1 MLRCNNCFN
10 YNIYRKFRKFAAE
23 NLSETQMANP
33 LFYAKILLF
42 GEYGIIEDSQGLTL
56 PYSFYKGTLKF
67 SSLKNEFEK
76 KSNESLRQY
85 ADFLQT
91 LTLPEIYQLNL
102 LQLRTDLD
110 NGLFFDSNIPQGYG
124 VGSSGALVAAIFEKY
139 SVQERTPE
147 SVSKDELKELKVVF
161 GQMESYFHGKSSG
174 IDPLICYMNL
184 PILIEN
190 KNSVDKVNVPASQE
204 GKGAIF
210 LIDSGVTGETG
221 PMVQIF
227 FEKMKTEGFRK
238 TLQEEFIRYN
248 NACIDAFL
256 KKEMTPLFRNLKK
269 LSVWAYEHFKPMI
282 PEGLYNAWKKG
293 LDTNAYYLKLCG
305 SGGGGYILGFTKDYE
320 KAEQML
326 PGFHKEVIY
335 RF

>member
-1 MLRCNNCFN
+1 M
-10 YNIYRKFRKFAAE
+10 
-23 NLSETQMANP
+23 TTP

-67 SSLKNEFEK
+67 SDLNSEFEK
-76 KSNESLRQY
+76 KSNNHLKKY
-85 ADFLQT
+85 ADYLEK
-91 LTLPEIYQLNL
+91 LELPENFKINISEFQKEIS
-102 LQLRTDLD
+102 Q
-110 NGLFFDSNIPQGYG
+110 GLFFDSNIPQGYG
-124 VGSSGALVAAIFEKY
+124 VGSSGALVAAIFERY
-139 SVQERTPE
+139 SITKRKPE
-147 SVSKDELKELKVVF
+147 EISKDELKELKKVF
-161 GQMESYFHGKSSG
+161 GKMESYFHGTSSG

-190 KNSVDKVNVPASQE
+190 RESVDKVSIPKEEQ

-210 LIDSGVTGETG
+210 LIDSGMVGETG

-238 TLQEEFIRYN
+238 TLKEEFIRYN
-248 NACIDAFL
+248 NACIDTFL
-256 KKEMTPLFRNLKK
+256 KREMNPFFKHLKK

-282 PEGLYNAWKKG
+282 PENIYNAWKHG
-293 LDTNAYYLKLCG
+293 IDTNAYYLKLCG
-305 SGGGGYILGFTKDYE
+305 SGGGGYILGFTKDYA
-320 KAEQML
+320 KAEKML
-326 PGFHKEVIY
+326 EGFNKEVIY

>member
-1 MLRCNNCFN
+1 
-10 YNIYRKFRKFAAE
+10 
-23 NLSETQMANP
+23 MANP

-67 SSLKNEFEK
+67 SDNQSDFEK
-76 KSNESLRQY
+76 KSNESLQKY
-85 ADFLQT
+85 SDYLANLELSKDFKIDV
-91 LTLPEIYQLNL
+91 EAFKKDIEK
-102 LQLRTDLD
+102 
-110 NGLFFDSNIPQGYG
+110 GLFFDSNIPQGYG

-139 SVQERTPE
+139 SFKKYKPE
-147 SVSKDELKELKVVF
+147 NISKTQLKDLKKIFGEL
-161 GQMESYFHGKSSG
+161 ESYFHGKSSG

-190 KNSVDKVNVPASQE
+190 RESVDKVSIPKEEA

-210 LIDSGVTGETG
+210 LIDSGSIGETG

-227 FEKMKTEGFRK
+227 FEKLKNEGFRK
-238 TLQEEFIRYN
+238 TLKEEFIKYN
-248 NACIDAFL
+248 NACIDTFL
-256 KKEMTPLFRNLKK
+256 NKEMTPFFKNLKN
-269 LSVWAYEHFKPMI
+269 LSKWAYVHFKPMI
-282 PEGLYNAWKKG
+282 PNNLYNAWKKG

-305 SGGGGYILGFTKDYE
+305 SGGGGYILGFAPDYA
-320 KAEQML
+320 KADKML
-326 PGFHKEVIY
+326 EGFNKEVIY

>member
-1 MLRCNNCFN
+1 
-10 YNIYRKFRKFAAE
+10 
-23 NLSETQMANP
+23 MANP

-67 SSLKNEFEK
+67 SDNQSDFEK
-76 KSNESLRQY
+76 KSNESLQKY
-85 ADFLQT
+85 SDYLANLELSKDFKIDV
-91 LTLPEIYQLNL
+91 EAFKKDIEK
-102 LQLRTDLD
+102 
-110 NGLFFDSNIPQGYG
+110 GLFFDSNIPQGYG

-139 SVQERTPE
+139 SFKKYIPE
-147 SVSKDELKELKVVF
+147 NISKTQLKDLKKVF
-161 GQMESYFHGKSSG
+161 GELESFFHGKSSG

-190 KNSVDKVNVPASQE
+190 RESVDKVSIPKEEA

-210 LIDSGVTGETG
+210 LIDSGSIGETG

-227 FEKMKTEGFRK
+227 FEKLKNEGFRK
-238 TLQEEFIRYN
+238 TLKEEFIKYN
-248 NACIDAFL
+248 NACIDTFL
-256 KKEMTPLFRNLKK
+256 NKEMTPFFKNLKN
-269 LSVWAYEHFKPMI
+269 LSKWAYVHFKPMI
-282 PEGLYNAWKKG
+282 PNNLYNAWKKG

-305 SGGGGYILGFTKDYE
+305 SGGGGYILGFAPDYA
-320 KAEQML
+320 KADKML
-326 PGFHKEVIY
+326 EGFNKEVIY

>member
-1 MLRCNNCFN
+1 M
-10 YNIYRKFRKFAAE
+10 
-23 NLSETQMANP
+23 TNP

-67 SSLKNEFEK
+67 SSLDSEFEK
-76 KSNESLRQY
+76 KSNGHLIKYSEY
-85 ADFLQT
+85 LQN
-91 LTLPEIYQLNL
+91 LELPEGFELNVSEF
-102 LQLRTDLD
+102 QKDISK
-110 NGLFFDSNIPQGYG
+110 GLFFDSNIPQGYG

-139 SVQERTPE
+139 SITKYIPDNI
-147 SVSKDELKELKVVF
+147 SKDQLKNLKKVF
-161 GQMESYFHGKSSG
+161 GSMESYFHGKSSG

-190 KNSVDKVNVPASQE
+190 KESVDKVSIPKSEA

-210 LIDSGVTGETG
+210 LIDSGSIGETG

-238 TLQEEFIRYN
+238 TLKEEFIRYN
-248 NACIDAFL
+248 NACIDSFL
-256 KKEMTPLFRNLKK
+256 KKDMNPFFRNLKK
-269 LSVWAYEHFKPMI
+269 LSHWAYEHFRPMI
-282 PEGLYNAWKKG
+282 PESIFNVWKKG
-293 LDTNAYYLKLCG
+293 LDSNAYYLKLCG

-320 KAEQML
+320 KAEKML
-326 PGFHKEVIY
+326 DGFHKEVIY

>member
-1 MLRCNNCFN
+1 M
-10 YNIYRKFRKFAAE
+10 
-23 NLSETQMANP
+23 TNP

-67 SSLKNEFEK
+67 SENQSDFEK
-76 KSNESLRQY
+76 KSNESLSKYAQY
-85 ADFLQT
+85 LSE
-91 LTLPEIYQLNL
+91 LNLPEAFNINVEAFKK
-102 LQLRTDLD
+102 DIEK
-110 NGLFFDSNIPQGYG
+110 GLFFDSNIPQGYG

-139 SVQERTPE
+139 SFIKYNPE
-147 SVSKDELKELKVVF
+147 EISKNQLKDLKKVF
-161 GQMESYFHGKSSG
+161 GELESYFHGKSSG

-190 KNSVDKVNVPASQE
+190 KESVDKVSIPKEEA

-210 LIDSGVTGETG
+210 LIDSGSVGETG

-227 FEKMKTEGFRK
+227 FEKLKNEGFRK
-238 TLQEEFIRYN
+238 TLKEEFIKYN
-248 NACIDAFL
+248 NACIDTFL
-256 KKEMTPLFRNLKK
+256 NKEMTPFFKHLKD
-269 LSVWAYEHFKPMI
+269 LSKWAYVHFKPMI
-282 PEGLYNAWKKG
+282 PTNLYNAWKKG

-305 SGGGGYILGFTKDYE
+305 SGGGGYILGFAKDYE
-320 KAEQML
+320 KADKML
-326 PGFHKEVIY
+326 EGFNKEVIY

>member
-1 MLRCNNCFN
+1 M
-10 YNIYRKFRKFAAE
+10 K
-23 NLSETQMANP
+23 NP

-67 SSLKNEFEK
+67 SDLENEFEK
-76 KSNESLRQY
+76 KSNAHLRSY
-85 ADFLQT
+85 AEYLAGLDLQEDFKLDINALQT
-91 LTLPEIYQLNL
+91 DINQ
-102 LQLRTDLD
+102 
-110 NGLFFDSNIPQGYG
+110 GLFFDSNIPQGYG

-139 SVQERTPE
+139 SIKKYNPE
-147 SVSKDELKELKVVF
+147 SISKEDLKELKKVF
-161 GQMESYFHGKSSG
+161 GLLESFFHGKSSG

-190 KNSVDKVNVPASQE
+190 KENVDKVSIPKEEA

-210 LIDSGVTGETG
+210 LIDSGVVGETG

-238 TLQEEFIRYN
+238 TLKEEFIRYN

-256 KKEMTPLFRNLKK
+256 RKDINPFFKNLKK

-282 PEGLYNAWKKG
+282 PESLYKVWKKG

-305 SGGGGYILGFTKDYE
+305 SGGGGYILGFTKDYD
-320 KAEQML
+320 KAEEL
-326 PGFHKEVIY
+326 LKEFNKEVIY

>member
-1 MLRCNNCFN
+1 M
-10 YNIYRKFRKFAAE
+10 
-23 NLSETQMANP
+23 TNP

-67 SSLKNEFEK
+67 SDLDNDFEK
-76 KSNESLRQY
+76 KSNLSLEKY
-85 ADFLQT
+85 SDYLID
-91 LTLPEIYQLNL
+91 LELPENFKLNIKAFKK
-102 LQLRTDLD
+102 DIKK
-110 NGLFFDSNIPQGYG
+110 GLFFDSNIPQGYG

-139 SVQERTPE
+139 SLKKLTPE
-147 SVSKDELKELKVVF
+147 NIAKNELKDLKKVF
-161 GQMESYFHGKSSG
+161 GLLESYFHGKSSG

-190 KNSVDKVNVPASQE
+190 KENVDRVSIPQSAE

-210 LIDSGVTGETG
+210 LIDSGITGETG

-238 TLQEEFIRYN
+238 TMKEEFIRYN
-248 NACIDAFL
+248 NACIEAFL
-256 KKEMTPLFRNLKK
+256 KKEMNPLFRNLKS

-282 PEGLYNAWKKG
+282 PESIYKAWKNG

-320 KAEQML
+320 KAEKML
-326 PGFHKEVIY
+326 DGFHKEVIY

>member
-1 MLRCNNCFN
+1 M
-10 YNIYRKFRKFAAE
+10 
-23 NLSETQMANP
+23 TNP

-67 SSLKNEFEK
+67 SDNQSDFEK
-76 KSNESLRQY
+76 KSNESLQKY
-85 ADFLQT
+85 SDYLANLELSKDFKIDV
-91 LTLPEIYQLNL
+91 EAFKKDIEK
-102 LQLRTDLD
+102 
-110 NGLFFDSNIPQGYG
+110 GLFFDSNIPQGYG

-139 SVQERTPE
+139 SFKKYIPE
-147 SVSKDELKELKVVF
+147 NISKTQLKDLKKVF
-161 GQMESYFHGKSSG
+161 GELESYFHGKSSG

-190 KNSVDKVNVPASQE
+190 RESVDKVSIPKEEA

-210 LIDSGVTGETG
+210 LIDSGSIGETG

-227 FEKMKTEGFRK
+227 FEKLKNEGFRK
-238 TLQEEFIRYN
+238 TLKEEFIKYN
-248 NACIDAFL
+248 NACIDTFL
-256 KKEMTPLFRNLKK
+256 NKEMKPFFKNLKN
-269 LSVWAYEHFKPMI
+269 LSKWAYVHFKPMI
-282 PEGLYNAWKKG
+282 PNNLYNAWKKG

-305 SGGGGYILGFTKDYE
+305 SGGGGYILGFAPDYA
-320 KAEQML
+320 KADKML
-326 PGFHKEVIY
+326 EGFNKEVIY

>member
-1 MLRCNNCFN
+1 M
-10 YNIYRKFRKFAAE
+10 
-23 NLSETQMANP
+23 SNP

-67 SSLKNEFEK
+67 SGLESDFEK
-76 KSNESLRQY
+76 KSNNSLLKY
-85 ADFLQT
+85 SDYLNDLQ
-91 LTLPEIYQLNL
+91 LPETFQLNISKFKK
-102 LQLRTDLD
+102 DIKK
-110 NGLFFDSNIPQGYG
+110 GLFFDSNIPQGYG
-124 VGSSGALVAAIFEKY
+124 VGSSGALVAAVFEKY
-139 SVQERTPE
+139 SVKNYEPE
-147 SVSKDELKELKVVF
+147 QVSKNELKNLRTIF

-184 PILIEN
+184 PILIES
-190 KNSVDKVNVPASQE
+190 KDSVDKVSVPESHE

-210 LIDSGVTGETG
+210 LIDSGMTGETG

-238 TLQEEFIRYN
+238 TMKEEFIRYN
-248 NACIDAFL
+248 NACIEAFL
-256 KKEMTPLFRNLKK
+256 KKEMTPLFRNLKN

-282 PEGLYNAWKKG
+282 PESIYNAWKKG

-305 SGGGGYILGFTKDYE
+305 SGGGGYILGFTKDYA
-320 KAEQML
+320 KAEKML
-326 PGFHKEVIY
+326 HGFEKEVIY

>member
-1 MLRCNNCFN
+1 M
-10 YNIYRKFRKFAAE
+10 
-23 NLSETQMANP
+23 TNP

-67 SSLKNEFEK
+67 SDLNSDFEK
-76 KSNESLRQY
+76 KSNEHLKKYAAHLESL
-85 ADFLQT
+85 A
-91 LTLPEIYQLNL
+91 LPEEF
-102 LQLRTDLD
+102 QLRVSEFKQDIQK
-110 NGLFFDSNIPQGYG
+110 GLFFDSNIPQGYG
-124 VGSSGALVAAIFEKY
+124 VGSSGALVAAIFERY
-139 SVQERTPE
+139 SVNKFDPDSIDKNQLIQ
-147 SVSKDELKELKVVF
+147 LKKVF
-161 GQMESYFHGKSSG
+161 GQLESFFHGTSSG

-190 KNSVDKVNVPASQE
+190 KENVDKVSISGGSE

-210 LIDSGVTGETG
+210 LIDSGAVGETG

-238 TLQEEFIRYN
+238 TLKEEFIRYN

-256 KKEMTPLFRNLKK
+256 KKDMNPFFRNLKK
-269 LSVWAYEHFKPMI
+269 LSAWAFEHFRPMI
-282 PEGLYNAWKKG
+282 PESIYSAWKKG
-293 LDTNAYYLKLCG
+293 IDTNAYYLKLCG
-305 SGGGGYILGFTKDYE
+305 SGGGGYILGFAKDYA
-320 KAEQML
+320 KAEKML
-326 PGFHKEVIY
+326 AGFNKEVIY

>member
-1 MLRCNNCFN
+1 
-10 YNIYRKFRKFAAE
+10 
-23 NLSETQMANP
+23 MANP

-67 SSLKNEFEK
+67 SDLNTDFEK
-76 KSNESLRQY
+76 KSNQHLLDY
-85 ADFLQT
+85 ANYLNTLILAEPFKIDVEFFLND
-91 LTLPEIYQLNL
+91 IK
-102 LQLRTDLD
+102 

-124 VGSSGALVAAIFEKY
+124 VGSSGALVAAIFERYSLIKY
-139 SVQERTPE
+139 NPE
-147 SVSKDELKELKVVF
+147 SISKSELKDLKVVF
-161 GQMESYFHGKSSG
+161 GQLESYFHGKSSG

-190 KNSVDKVNVPASQE
+190 RDNVDKVSIPATQN

-210 LIDSGVTGETG
+210 LIDSGMVGETG

-227 FEKMKTEGFRK
+227 FEKMKKEGFRK
-238 TLQEEFIRYN
+238 TMKEEFIRYN
-248 NACIDAFL
+248 NACIDTFL
-256 KKEMTPLFRNLKK
+256 KKEMNPFFRNLKS

-282 PEGLYNAWKKG
+282 PESLYKAWKNG

-305 SGGGGYILGFTKDYE
+305 SGGGGYILGFTQDYD
-320 KAEQML
+320 KASEML
-326 PGFHKEVIY
+326 EGFNKEVIY

>member
-1 MLRCNNCFN
+1 M
-10 YNIYRKFRKFAAE
+10 K
-23 NLSETQMANP
+23 NP

-56 PYSFYKGTLKF
+56 PYSFYKGALKF
-67 SSLKNEFEK
+67 SDLASDFEK
-76 KSNESLRQY
+76 KSNGHLKKY
-85 ADFLQT
+85 ADYLEN
-91 LTLPEIYQLNL
+91 LDLPDEFRINVFKFQN
-102 LQLRTDLD
+102 DIE

-139 SVQERTPE
+139 SYNKFSPDTI
-147 SVSKDELKELKVVF
+147 SKYELKSLKKVF
-161 GQMESYFHGKSSG
+161 GLLESYFHGKSSG

-190 KNSVDKVNVPASQE
+190 KENVDRVSIPESEE

-210 LIDSGVTGETG
+210 LIDSGSVGETG

-238 TLQEEFIRYN
+238 TLKEEFIRYN
-248 NACIDAFL
+248 NACIDSFL
-256 KKEMTPLFRNLKK
+256 KKDMNPFFRNLKK
-269 LSVWAYEHFKPMI
+269 LSVWAYEHFSPMI
-282 PEGLYNAWKKG
+282 PENLFNAWKKG

-305 SGGGGYILGFTKDYE
+305 SGGGGYILGFTKDYS
-320 KAEQML
+320 KAEKML
-326 PGFHKEVIY
+326 DGFNKEVIY

>member
-1 MLRCNNCFN
+1 M
-10 YNIYRKFRKFAAE
+10 
-23 NLSETQMANP
+23 TNP

-67 SSLKNEFEK
+67 SALESDFEKESNNSLLKYSDYLKN
-76 KSNESLRQY
+76 
-85 ADFLQT
+85 LQ
-91 LTLPEIYQLNL
+91 LPESFRLNISKFKK
-102 LQLRTDLD
+102 DIKK
-110 NGLFFDSNIPQGYG
+110 GLFFDSNIPQGYG

-139 SVQERTPE
+139 SLNSYEPE
-147 SVSKDELKELKVVF
+147 QVSKDELMNLRTIF

-184 PILIEN
+184 PILIES
-190 KNSVDKVNVPASQE
+190 KESVDKVSIPASHE

-210 LIDSGVTGETG
+210 LIDSGMTGETG

-238 TLQEEFIRYN
+238 TMKEEFIRYN

-256 KKEMTPLFRNLKK
+256 KKEMTPLFRNLKS

-282 PEGLYNAWKKG
+282 PESIYKVWKKG
-293 LDTNAYYLKLCG
+293 IDTNAYYLKLCG
-305 SGGGGYILGFTKDYE
+305 SGGGGYILGFTKDYS
-320 KAEQML
+320 KAEKML
-326 PGFHKEVIY
+326 EGFHKEVIY

>member
-1 MLRCNNCFN
+1 M
-10 YNIYRKFRKFAAE
+10 
-23 NLSETQMANP
+23 TNP

-67 SSLKNEFEK
+67 SSLDSEFEK
-76 KSNESLRQY
+76 KSNGHLIKYSEY
-85 ADFLQT
+85 LQN
-91 LTLPEIYQLNL
+91 LELPEGFELNVSEF
-102 LQLRTDLD
+102 QKEISK
-110 NGLFFDSNIPQGYG
+110 GLFFDSNIPQGYG
-124 VGSSGALVAAIFEKY
+124 VGSSGALVAAIFERYSITKY
-139 SVQERTPE
+139 IPE
-147 SVSKDELKELKVVF
+147 NVSKDQLKNLKKVF
-161 GQMESYFHGKSSG
+161 GLMESYFHGKSSG

-190 KNSVDKVNVPASQE
+190 KESVDKVSIPKSEA

-210 LIDSGVTGETG
+210 LIDSGSIGETG

-238 TLQEEFIRYN
+238 TLKEEFIRYN
-248 NACIDAFL
+248 NACIDSFL
-256 KKEMTPLFRNLKK
+256 KKDMNPFFRNLKK
-269 LSVWAYEHFKPMI
+269 LSHWAYEHFRPMI
-282 PEGLYNAWKKG
+282 PESIFNVWKKG
-293 LDTNAYYLKLCG
+293 LDSNAYYLKLCG

-320 KAEQML
+320 KAEKML
-326 PGFHKEVIY
+326 DGFHKEVIY

>member
-1 MLRCNNCFN
+1 M
-10 YNIYRKFRKFAAE
+10 
-23 NLSETQMANP
+23 TNP

-67 SSLKNEFEK
+67 SGLESDFEK
-76 KSNESLRQY
+76 KSNDSLLKY
-85 ADFLQT
+85 SEYLKDLK
-91 LTLPEIYQLNL
+91 LPETFQLNISKFKK
-102 LQLRTDLD
+102 DIKK
-110 NGLFFDSNIPQGYG
+110 GLFFDSNIPQGYG

-139 SVQERTPE
+139 SFKSYEPE
-147 SVSKDELKELKVVF
+147 QVSKDELKNLRTIF

-184 PILIEN
+184 PILIESRD
-190 KNSVDKVNVPASQE
+190 SVDKVTVPASHE

-210 LIDSGVTGETG
+210 LIDSGMTGETG

-238 TLQEEFIRYN
+238 TMKEEFIRYN

-256 KKEMTPLFRNLKK
+256 KKEMTPLFRNLKS

-282 PEGLYNAWKKG
+282 PESIYNAWKKG

-305 SGGGGYILGFTKDYE
+305 SGGGGYILGFTKDYS
-320 KAEQML
+320 KAEKML
-326 PGFHKEVIY
+326 EGFHKEVIY

>member
-1 MLRCNNCFN
+1 MQLTINAL
-10 YNIYRKFRKFAAE
+10 IQPM
-23 NLSETQMANP
+23 TNP

-56 PYSFYKGTLKF
+56 PYSFYKGALKF
-67 SSLKNEFEK
+67 SELESDFEK
-76 KSNESLRQY
+76 KSNSSLQKY
-85 ADFLQT
+85 SDYL
-91 LTLPEIYQLNL
+91 LTL
-102 LQLRTDLD
+102 DLPAKFKLD
-110 NGLFFDSNIPQGYG
+110 ISAFKQDLAKGLFFDSNIPQGYG
-124 VGSSGALVAAIFEKY
+124 VGSSGALVAAIFERYSIEKY
-139 SVQERTPE
+139 VPDSIT
-147 SVSKDELKELKVVF
+147 KDELKDLKKIF
-161 GQMESYFHGKSSG
+161 GQLESYFHGKSSG

-190 KNSVDKVNVPASQE
+190 RENVDRVSIPNGEA

-210 LIDSGVTGETG
+210 LIDSGMTGETG

-238 TLQEEFIRYN
+238 TLKEEFIRYN

-256 KKEMTPLFRNLKK
+256 KKEMTPLFRNLKN

-282 PEGLYNAWKKG
+282 PESIYNAWKKG
-293 LDTNAYYLKLCG
+293 LDSNAYYLKLCG
-305 SGGGGYILGFTKDYE
+305 SGGGGYILGFTRDYE
-320 KAEQML
+320 KAEKML
-326 PGFHKEVIY
+326 SGFEKEVIY

>member
-1 MLRCNNCFN
+1 M
-10 YNIYRKFRKFAAE
+10 
-23 NLSETQMANP
+23 TNP

-42 GEYGIIEDSQGLTL
+42 GEYGIIEDSQGLTV

-67 SSLKNEFEK
+67 SESFSDFEV
-76 KSNESLRQY
+76 KSNAHLKKY
-85 ADFLQT
+85 AAYLKGLQ
-91 LTLPEIYQLNL
+91 LPEGFELNV
-102 LQLRTDLD
+102 DAFIKDID
-110 NGLFFDSNIPQGYG
+110 NHLFFNSNIPQGYG

-139 SVQERTPE
+139 SLKNYNPE
-147 SVSKDELKELKVVF
+147 TISKDELKDLKKVF
-161 GQMESYFHGKSSG
+161 GLLESYFHGTSSG

-190 KNSVDKVNVPASQE
+190 RENVDKVSIPESMD
-204 GKGAIF
+204 GKKGAIF
-210 LIDSGVTGETG
+210 LIDSGMVGETG

-238 TLQEEFIRYN
+238 TLKEEFIRYN

-256 KKEMTPLFRNLKK
+256 KKEMNPFFRNLKN

-282 PEGLYNAWKKG
+282 PESIYKIWKKG
-293 LDTNAYYLKLCG
+293 IDTNAYYLKLCG
-305 SGGGGYILGFTKDYE
+305 SGGGGYILGFTRDYE
-320 KAEQML
+320 KAEKML
-326 PGFHKEVIY
+326 TGFNKEVIY